1 MILAQLASPKS
12 TVSIMSGASG
22 DAQERQTVIKYCEQS
37 DGITWKQRY
46 GHHHSTNEFALSSAK
61 DQSEAL
67 FWI

>member
-1 MILAQLASPKS
+1 
-12 TVSIMSGASG
+12 MSGASG

-67 FWI
+67 FCI